1 MTTKK
6 NKSANK
12 NADAD
17 KKTVNV
23 KFDAETKSKLEA
35 LAFLRG
41 EKLQALCENI
51 IKECLDANA
60 DAIAS
65 AEKLRK
71 NFKK

>member
-1 MTTKK
+1 MVNKK
-6 NKSANK
+6 
-12 NADAD
+12 DD

-65 AEKLRK
+65 AEKLK
-71 NFKK
+71 KQFKK